1 MNNEQILMQVK
12 VQMTKLEMSQK
23 TLSENTLIPR
33 GNISRILSGERNWT
47 RDTMVKILEAL
58 ELTDLIKLLK

>member
-1 MNNEQILMQVK
+1 MDNEQILMQVK